1 MHIAIIGAGNV
12 GATLGRR
19 FTEAGHTVSFGVRD
33 PSGDKAVSAAEA
45 AGASAHTV
53 AEAIDG
59 ADVVLVAVP
68 AVSVPDVAAALQGTS
83 ADTVIDATNVVGPTS
98 SLPFSSSATYLA
110 DHLPSA
116 SVAKAF
122 NTVGFEVMAD
132 PVFGDRR
139 AVLFIAG
146 DERARTVAATLGSE
160 IGFDVVALGG
170 RESIPLVEAQA
181 ITWIRMMSSGAGR
194 RFAFARIS
202 R

>member
-1 MHIAIIGAGNV
+1 MHIAVIGAGNV

-19 FTEAGHTVSFGVRD
+19 FTGAGHRVAFGVRD
-33 PSGDKAVSAAEA
+33 PAGDKAVSAAVA

-53 AEAIDG
+53 AEAVAG

-68 AVSVPDVAAALQGTS
+68 ARSILDVADALRDAG
-83 ADTVIDATNVVGPTS
+83 AETVIDATNVVGPTS
-98 SLPFSSSATYLA
+98 GLPFSSSASYLA
-110 DHLPSA
+110 DYLPAA

-122 NTVGFEVMAD
+122 NTVGFEVMDD
-132 PVFGDRR
+132 PRFGDQR

-146 DERARTVAATLGSE
+146 DERARGVASVLGSE
-160 IGFDVVALGG
+160 IGFDVVQLGG
-170 RESIPLVEAQA
+170 AESIPLVEAQA

-194 RFAFARIS
+194 RFAFARVT